1 MSCNVNRRNGRAW
14 PVVVV
19 LSVALLVGLVV
30 TSAARAELPGT
41 IGLSAAGDGHLW
53 WIVRVEGEPERQA
66 SGPGPKRVSFALM
79 HHAAADSY
87 ASERLVTRFPS
98 EPVAL
103 AAEGQRVVVVSRDAE
118 TERIFI
124 VSMLAV
130 RNEATGGWFTLP
142 TGLPE
147 LFKAPPEHGEVRGA
161 ALASGRLGLLLR
173 LKRAAPTDADRHWF
187 GSLPCEGAASGSW
200 TELAPPELDLA
211 ERVHLVGDA
220 AGFHVVGSLSGK
232 PAVAREEKDGW
243 RVREIAREAPPLA
256 ARGIDGAFAVAGRI
270 AVVERSERV
279 RLGLLRDG
287 VLQPWAEFEAPER
300 AWALGPLSSGAALI
314 ELGPRERAVIREIG
328 FADGAPRDPVSLEPP
343 SIAMHRWI
351 HLPIL
356 AVLSVT
362 MVLAAVIFGSD
373 AYLQSRNPIQA
384 ARRAPGAGGVRMFRG
399 AGLGR
404 RASAMLI
411 DTLPGMILVWLFMG
425 GTPFDLLRYP
435 TLQPDL
441 AEHLSPALVLL
452 AGWLVATIGD
462 VFFGR
467 SMGKRMMSLRIV
479 STMGSEA
486 SAARRLM
493 RSLCALVTVLSP
505 VVMLLAYL
513 HPHGDGPAE
522 MLTGTVV
529 VSDGDH
535 EAASR
540 PDPGSNGPD

>member
-1 MSCNVNRRNGRAW
+1 
-14 PVVVV
+14 
-19 LSVALLVGLVV
+19 
-30 TSAARAELPGT
+30 
-41 IGLSAAGDGHLW
+41 
-53 WIVRVEGEPERQA
+53 
-66 SGPGPKRVSFALM
+66 
-79 HHAAADSY
+79 
-87 ASERLVTRFPS
+87 
-98 EPVAL
+98 
-103 AAEGQRVVVVSRDAE
+103 
-118 TERIFI
+118 
-124 VSMLAV
+124 V

-142 TGLPE
+142 AGLPE

-161 ALASGRLGLLLR
+161 AIASGRLGLLLR
-173 LKRAAPTDADRHWF
+173 LKRAAPTDPDRHWF
-187 GSLPCEGAASGSW
+187 GSIACEGAAGGSW
-200 TELAPPELDLA
+200 TTLAPPELDLA
-211 ERVHLVGDA
+211 ERVPLVGDA
-220 AGFHVVGSLSGK
+220 AGFHAVGSLAGK
-232 PAVAREEKDGW
+232 PAIAREEKSGW
-243 RVREIAREAPPLA
+243 RVREFFREAPPLA

-287 VLQPWAEFEAPER
+287 LLQPWAEFEPPER

-328 FADGAPRDPVSLEPP
+328 FSDGAPREPVSREPP
-343 SIAMHRWI
+343 SIALHRWI

-356 AVLSVT
+356 AVLSVAL
-362 MVLAAVIFGSD
+362 VLAAVIFGSD
-373 AYLQSRNPIQA
+373 AYLQSRSPIQA
-384 ARRAPGAGGVRMFRG
+384 ARRAPDAGGARTLRG
-399 AGLGR
+399 ARLGR

-411 DTLPGMILVWLFMG
+411 DTLPGMLLVWAILG

-441 AEHLSPALVLL
+441 SEHLSPALILL

-462 VFFGR
+462 VVFGR

-479 STMGSEA
+479 TTTGSET

-493 RSLCALVTVLSP
+493 RSLCALVTVASP

-529 VSDGDH
+529 VSDDDL
-535 EAASR
+535 ETSSR